1 MMTATTFR
9 AAAVSTAAAAE
20 SRNERGRRSRSPRAG
35 GGHGG
40 RGARGGGT
48 HDRLAPRL
56 HEEGRA
62 VLIDG
67 HAGDALGDAVEH
79 APRLRREGGVDGKG
93 LQVRAVTG
101 TGVGEGGA
109 RRTSVPSR
117 RHRST
122 SPDASRRLAA
132 DTARSA
138 RPREGDPDAANA
150 RIAGHRRPRA
160 RGVRDESSLA
170 RKTRSTRDD
179 DDDVASTGPRPL
191 ARRASGERRKN
202 ARRGSN
208 LIFRRGRAARAR
220 LAGRARWT
228 TRAPLSR
235 G

>member
-1 MMTATTFR
+1 MTGR
-9 AAAVSTAAAAE
+9 A
-20 SRNERGRRSRSPRAG
+20 R
-35 GGHGG
+35 
-40 RGARGGGT
+40 GGT

-93 LQVRAVTG
+93 LKVRAVTG

-179 DDDVASTGPRPL
+179 DDDVASVAPAAP
-191 ARRASGERRKN
+191 RRASSEKTLV
-202 ARRGSN
+202 AVQ
-208 LIFRRGRAARAR
+208 I
-220 LAGRARWT
+220 
-228 TRAPLSR
+228 
-235 G
+235 